1 MKNLLPKNSKRGVTL
16 VECVIAVVLLGLLAV
31 GVLNLLTA
39 GGTKI
44 ATLSKESADQA
55 AATQKLDLAISAISN
70 GSDTYIKKITKT
82 VNSEEITYC
91 YLDTSGLKAS
101 LGFSDAVTI
110 STKFSLY
117 DGRTVDTT
125 DSEGNPIKEPLNG
138 TEIPLSQPLLDIRGW
153 YLTLTYTGQS
163 GKTVTVTGFAS
174 NSEGVFDKE

>member
-44 ATLSKESADQA
+44 ARLSKEAADQA

-70 GSDTYIKKITKT
+70 GSDDYIIKKTE
-82 VNSEEITYC
+82 NEITTC
-91 YLDTSGLKAS
+91 YLDTAALEFI
-101 LGFSDAVTI
+101 LGFDDQSNANDDSIVELLA
-110 STKFSLY
+110 KCSLY
-117 DGRTVDTT
+117 STETLQNTVDE
-125 DSEGNPIKEPLNG
+125 DGNFNYFL
-138 TEIPLSQPLLDIRGW
+138 LSDIRGW

-163 GKTVTVTGFAS
+163 GKPVTVTGFAS